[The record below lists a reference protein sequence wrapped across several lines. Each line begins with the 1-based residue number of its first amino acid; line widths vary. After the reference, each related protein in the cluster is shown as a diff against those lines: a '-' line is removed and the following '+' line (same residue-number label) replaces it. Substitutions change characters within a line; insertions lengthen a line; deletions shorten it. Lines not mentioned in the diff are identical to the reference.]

1 MPGQPN
7 IHRLQGI
14 SSFPV
19 LEKFGYVW
27 IWAGDPALADPA
39 RLPPLPWGEGT
50 GWTFGG
56 GVYNI
61 ACNYQLLIDNLMD
74 LTHETYVHPNSI
86 GQPEIDEAKP
96 DVSVNGDE
104 VFVTRWMHNIEP
116 PPFWANMI
124 KTTEACDR
132 WQICRFVPP
141 SNVFIDVGVA
151 LAGTGAPQGDRS
163 KGITGLVIDLI
174 TPETETSCWY
184 FWGMARNFNIDDA
197 GLTADIIKNQGA
209 VFAED
214 EVVLEAQ
221 QRSISRNPAHRLVN
235 LDIDRGGSY
244 VRKVIGRLTQ
254 AEAVSEPSS
263 LRPDGAQ

>member
-1 MPGQPN
+1 
-7 IHRLQGI
+7 
-14 SSFPV
+14 
-19 LEKFGYVW
+19 
-27 IWAGDPALADPA
+27 
-39 RLPPLPWGEGT
+39 
-50 GWTFGG
+50 
-56 GVYNI
+56 
-61 ACNYQLLIDNLMD
+61 
-74 LTHETYVHPNSI
+74 
-86 GQPEIDEAKP
+86 
-96 DVSVNGDE
+96 
-104 VFVTRWMHNIEP
+104 MHNIEP

-263 LRPDGAQ
+263 LRPEGPQ